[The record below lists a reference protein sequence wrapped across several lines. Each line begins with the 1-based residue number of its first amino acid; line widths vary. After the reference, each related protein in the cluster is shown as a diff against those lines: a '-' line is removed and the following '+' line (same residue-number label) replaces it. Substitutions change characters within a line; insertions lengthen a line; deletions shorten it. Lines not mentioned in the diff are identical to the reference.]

1 MMPSAGVPLAA
12 GREKA
17 VPATLPSPEPDAPAR
32 TPAGASGSLRKGG
45 TLGEGGGTTTF
56 FHIATQGKA
65 IVYVI
70 DRSASMGL
78 NGALA
83 TAKRELLASLERLP
97 SSSRF
102 QIIAYNRS
110 AEPLRI
116 NGESGLVS
124 ATPENKRCVALFL
137 EDMEAEGSTDHL
149 PALRRALAL
158 GPDVIFFLTDADDLR
173 SEQIRAITS
182 LNHGRSIIHA
192 IDLGRPLG
200 AHGGLPLYALAL
212 DNGGRYQSVPIGP

>member
-1 MMPSAGVPLAA
+1 MPSAAVPLVA
-12 GREKA
+12 GGEKA
-17 VPATLPSPEPDAPAR
+17 APATLPSHEPDAPAR
-32 TPAGASGSLRKGG
+32 TLAGASGSLRKGG
-45 TLGEGGGTTTF
+45 TPGRRDGTTTF
-56 FHIATQGKA
+56 FQIATQGKA

-78 NGALA
+78 NGGLA
-83 TAKRELLASLERLP
+83 KAKRELLASLERLP

-116 NGESGLVS
+116 NGESGLVL
-124 ATPENKRCVALFL
+124 ATPENKRCVALL
-137 EDMEAEGSTDHL
+137 LAGMEAEGSTQHL

-173 SEQIRAITS
+173 TEHIRAITS

-200 AHGGLPLYALAL
+200 AYGDLPLYALAL
-212 DNGGRYQSVPIGP
+212 DNGGRYQSVPLGP